1 MVVNQQATNIFSSE
15 RGVTESGGAP
25 EVGARILRGPHV
37 EAVHYASVAVVNE
50 TGGVTHHLGDPYV
63 VTMMRSSIKPFQA
76 LPFVISGAADH
87 FKFSNK
93 QLAILCGS
101 HSGTDDHVATVLANL
116 KAAGNLSSHLDCGA
130 HLPIGMQ
137 TEGKYPT
144 QGEDEDTLRHNCSG
158 KHSGFLALARFLGE
172 SPEEYLNPAGK
183 TQSTIRKALAEV
195 CEYPEEKLIPAIDG
209 CSAPNYPMPISHLAL
224 GFRKFANGEGK
235 TEEVRAAFR
244 RLKTAINEFPEM
256 VSGEKRFDLNL
267 MRSFPGN
274 VVCKGGAESLQA
286 IGFAEPRIGIA
297 VKVLDGGS
305 RALAAITVE
314 VLRQLGLISDFGK
327 FPHLAQYERPE
338 IRNNRN
344 RLTGHVVTDFTLHRA
359 G

>member
-1 MVVNQQATNIFSSE
+1 MEPVSDKIEIA
-15 RGVTESGGAP
+15 
-25 EVGARILRGPHV
+25 ARIYRGPHV
-37 EAVHYASVAVVNE
+37 EAVHYASVAVVDE
-50 TGGVTHHLGDPYV
+50 TGRVTHYLGDPEL

-76 LPFVISGAADH
+76 LPFLISGAADH

-93 QLAILCGS
+93 QLAIMCGS
-101 HSGTDDHVATVLANL
+101 HVGTDEHVETVLANL
-116 KAAGNLSSHLDCGA
+116 TAADNLPSHLDCGA

-137 TEGKYPT
+137 IEGQYPT
-144 QGEDEDTLRHNCSG
+144 RGEDKDPLRHNCSG
-158 KHSGFLALARFLGE
+158 KHSGFLALARYLGD
-172 SPEEYLNPAGK
+172 PPGEYLNPTSKIQLA
-183 TQSTIRKALAEV
+183 IRKALAEA
-195 CEYPEEKLIPAIDG
+195 CEYPEEKLVPAIDG

-224 GFRKFANGEGK
+224 GFRKFANGEGQTK
-235 TEEVRAAFR
+235 GMREAFT
-244 RLKTAINEFPEM
+244 RLKIAITEFPHM

-286 IGFAEPRIGIA
+286 IGFSEPRLGIA
-297 VKVLDGGS
+297 IKVLDGGP

-314 VLRQLGLISDFGK
+314 VLRQLGLISDFKK
-327 FPHLAQYERPE
+327 FPHLEQYVRPE

-344 RLTGHVVTDFTLHRA
+344 RHTGNIVADFTLHRV